1 MNNMQHVT
9 DDLELFALDALPAP
23 DRARVAA
30 HLVECPA
37 CREQARLLEEVAI
50 ALPNTLPQGDLPA
63 RLRARVLASAR
74 ADSAVPAR
82 RRETAW
88 TAWLSPS
95 RLAIAGLAVAVLA
108 LGLAEVANM
117 SDLAAARAD
126 LAAARAERDAYA
138 ATVVRVAHGGKS
150 WYMAGLDQWAGSGGT
165 LYGPSK
171 ADAAA
176 YVVFHDLRPLA
187 TGSTYALWLVDVNGH
202 WQRAANFAPNGD
214 TGQAVILDVPI
225 EGFAQCAVT
234 VEAQREGKRTGPLV
248 MQSRIAPPATP

>member
-9 DDLELFALDALPAP
+9 DDLELFAVDALPAP
-23 DRARVAA
+23 ERARVAA
-30 HLVECPA
+30 HLAECPA

-74 ADSAVPAR
+74 ADGAAPAQ

-95 RLAIAGLAVAVLA
+95 RFAIAGLAVAVLV

-117 SDLAAARAD
+117 RDLAAARAD
-126 LAAARAERDAYA
+126 LDATRAERDAYA

-187 TGSTYALWLVDVNGH
+187 TGSTYALWLVDANGH

-214 TGQAVILDVPI
+214 TAQAVILDVPI